1 MYTRFVATLIALSV
15 ASQSAASSCWS
26 KEELSATKIRTLDEM
41 LMVSSLRC
49 RLVGV
54 EFQNSYG
61 EFVSNHRGKL
71 MVAALTLQRRMIS
84 ADTYDRFITSIA
96 NRYGAG
102 VPGMSCTDL
111 AELTRAAADPQRA
124 LADLEDLA
132 ERAGVGPATGEA
144 SCDAIAKR

>member
-1 MYTRFVATLIALSV
+1 MYARFIAMLIALSA
-15 ASQSAASSCWS
+15 ASQPAASSCWS
-26 KEELSATKIRTLDEM
+26 AEELESAKIRTLDEM

-49 RLVGV
+49 RLVGID
-54 EFQNSYG
+54 FQNNYND
-61 EFVSNHRGKL
+61 FVSNHRRKL
-71 MVAALTLQRRMIS
+71 MEAGLTLQRRMIT

-111 AELTRAAADPQRA
+111 GELTRAAADPQRA
-124 LADLEDLA
+124 SADLVDLA
-132 ERAGVGPATGEA
+132 ERAGISPAAGEA